1 MVSKSRML
9 AINRK
14 ALTGKYSVSDLKAIG
29 TEVKLKDTIVEKF
42 NIKFSKIKMCSAKIY
57 RKHKSHAFMVNCLN
71 KIRVNSSIRNF
82 IQPKPCGFMHLIYYT
97 NQFIDGYKY
106 LVFRS

>member
-42 NIKFSKIKMCSAKIY
+42 NIKFSKICSAKI
-57 RKHKSHAFMVNCLN
+57 
-71 KIRVNSSIRNF
+71 
-82 IQPKPCGFMHLIYYT
+82 
-97 NQFIDGYKY
+97 
-106 LVFRS
+106 

>member
-1 MVSKSRML
+1 ML

-42 NIKFSKIKMCSAKIY
+42 NIKFSKICSAKIQ
-57 RKHKSHAFMVNCLN
+57 RKHKSPAFMVNCLN
-71 KIRVNSSIRNF
+71 KI
-82 IQPKPCGFMHLIYYT
+82 
-97 NQFIDGYKY
+97 
-106 LVFRS
+106 